1 MYVSFRKTFVFLFA
15 ICILNIFP
23 ITLKTNIIASQN
35 DNPIEIAGFENS
47 LFIPPGEEFVL
58 KYSSLEQSFSKI
70 TESLTSHLS
79 GDVSNI
85 IAKVPKWLQTSL
97 LYQIERIE
105 NPDPYL
111 NLILHSEEKYVD
123 EIAFC
128 IAHSPLGNPPD
139 VDLIKSNIQQLYEID
154 TCISY
159 ADIIDIN
166 TNTQDYYSTIQYT
179 VLTENGSTTRILP
192 KDIYYWYIV
201 HPQILSEIPSFI
213 YESFWRSYLFKHND
227 IGYPLLFEKIQ
238 NISFLWDRQS
248 YSQPANRNWDESIYL
263 HPTAIEA
270 VSYWVGKTVLYEAFG
285 DRPGQPNLI
294 AHQHNGF
301 CGELQR
307 IAVAGLRSVMVPSI
321 SVCNIAEDHVWR
333 AFYDDG
339 WHQNDNWWAD
349 TGGTVDIP
357 EVYSE
362 GWGKDMSSVFSWRG
376 DGTVADVTSQYI
388 PPENT
393 VNVTFS
399 ITDRKGLSIDG
410 VRVTVLVKGLKDIS
424 WYKLQ
429 ILDILETLWDLVPLQ
444 LKGLF
449 LDNIYSSMIQR
460 IENISDVVDGL
471 TISIW
476 NYTNADGSCSFTLG
490 NNDEYVF
497 MIQQPLDNIPFP
509 LGSWT
514 TLRFLKNPVDKHFS
528 ITIPNRIPEKEP
540 VEITSFLGNRSDSI
554 QVSLLINSSGF
565 QYQAN
570 VRNQDIG
577 QYECDSPLALFI
589 LNEEEYTKYVN
600 NRDFSASY
608 YKLNNIINDTFYI
621 EDENCYIIFYNPAQ
635 HIIAQPKTQI
645 TFKKVTNQEQLIL
658 LQPDSTIFNHPIFQ
672 IGDTIQVKGF
682 STTQTKLEINEH
694 TKILP
699 EGFWTYTIDT
709 SFWQPNTYTLSIASE
724 ANEILKDIH
733 LVDIILPECSINS
746 PNPYEIIPKGNLV
759 TISGTSYDNH
769 KVETVSLGIDNKSF
783 SLCQGTTEWVSSID
797 TNSMTLGIHN
807 LSVKIVDESN
817 NQHIINQPIII
828 TDTTHEQKP
837 KIHSVNWTPKN
848 PTNESNII
856 ISTNITVE
864 KSFPVKNIFIEFK
877 TNDIIQITTKQ
888 LYEYAQNP
896 IQERH
901 SEDLKQ
907 NQSNYPC
914 YGVEL
919 GSFSSG
925 KQLIFRITAIDIAG
939 GKDISSWQTLLID

>member
-1 MYVSFRKTFVFLFA
+1 MCISFRKTFAFLVA
-15 ICILNIFP
+15 IFILNIFP
-23 ITLKTNIIASQN
+23 ITLETNTIAYQN
-35 DNPIEIAGFENS
+35 DNPVEIAGFENS
-47 LFIPPGEEFVL
+47 LSILPGEEFVL

-97 LYQIERIE
+97 LYQINNIE
-105 NPDPYL
+105 NPNSYV

-139 VDLIKSNIQQLYEID
+139 VKLIKNNIQQLYEID
-154 TCISY
+154 TYISY
-159 ADIIDIN
+159 ADIIDID

-238 NISFLWDRQS
+238 NISFLWDQQS
-248 YSQPANRNWDESIYL
+248 YSQPANRNWEESLNL

-285 DRPGQPNLI
+285 DRPGQPILI

-333 AFYDDG
+333 AFYDEG

-376 DGTVADVTSQYI
+376 DGIVNDVTSQYI
-388 PPENT
+388 SPKNT
-393 VNVTFS
+393 VNVSFS
-399 ITDRKGLSIDG
+399 ITDRKGQSVDG

-429 ILDILETLWDLVPLQ
+429 ILDSLETLWDLVPIQ

-449 LDNIYSSMIQR
+449 LDNIYSRMVQR
-460 IENISDVVDGL
+460 IENLSDVVDGL

-476 NYTNADGSCSFTLG
+476 NYTNADGCCSFTLG

-497 MIQQPLDNIPFP
+497 LIQQPLNNLPFP
-509 LGSWT
+509 FGSWT
-514 TLRFLKNPVDKHFS
+514 TFRFLKSPVDKHFS
-528 ITIPNRIPEKEP
+528 IKTPYKIPEKKP
-540 VEITSFLGNRSDSI
+540 VETASFMGNISDSI
-554 QVSLLINSSGF
+554 QVSLLLNSSGF

-577 QYECDSPLALFI
+577 QYRCDSPLAFFI
-589 LNEEEYTKYVN
+589 LNEDEYIKYVN
-600 NRDFSASY
+600 NKDFSASY

-621 EDENCYIIFYNPAQ
+621 EDENCYIIFYNPTQ
-635 HIIAQPKTQI
+635 HTISQPKTQI
-645 TFKKVTNQEQLIL
+645 IFKKVTNQEQIIL
-658 LQPDSTIFNHPIFQ
+658 FQPDSTLFENPIFQ
-672 IGDTIQVKGF
+672 IGDTIRVKGC
-682 STTQTKLEINEH
+682 STTQTKLAINEH

-699 EGFWTYTIDT
+699 AGPWIYTIDT
-709 SFWQPNTYTLSIASE
+709 SYWQPNQYTLTITSQTKKI
-724 ANEILKDIH
+724 IKDIH
-733 LVDIILPECSINS
+733 LVDTIIPECSINS
-746 PNPYEIIPKGNLV
+746 PIPYEIIPKGDPISV
-759 TISGTSYDNH
+759 SGTSHDNH
-769 KVETVSLGIDNKSF
+769 KVETVYLGIDNKSY
-783 SLCQGTTEWVSSID
+783 SLCLGTTEWVSLID
-797 TNSMTLGIHN
+797 TSSLTSGIHN
-807 LSVKIVDESN
+807 ISIKIVDAAN

-828 TDTTHEQKP
+828 NDTTHEQKP
-837 KIHSVNWTPKN
+837 NIHSINWIPEH

-856 ISTNITVE
+856 INANITAE
-864 KSFPVKNIFIEFK
+864 KSFPLKTIFIEYK
-877 TNDIIQITTKQ
+877 TNDTTPLNTKH

-907 NQSNYPC
+907 NLSNHPC
-914 YGVEL
+914 YGIEL
-919 GSFSSG
+919 GTFSSG
-925 KQLIFRITAIDIAG
+925 SQIHFRITAIDVTG
-939 GKDISSWQTLLID
+939 GKEISSWQTLLIG